1 MIRPILQAMVLADQ
15 VYEDKSTG
23 KKVIAGTFNTLLFA
37 RRPTQP
43 PLSPDTPSTPKR
55 PQAPDAVHP
64 DSKPNRGFFDEDTEE
79 LEDVFDEEDSE
90 DTDDFDE
97 TDEADSE
104 NHPKNELKRG
114 NAIAK
119 DSEED
124 DGSDDSDEDEE
135 DEDDFDET
143 SSPSIVSD
151 KVAQNLPARH
161 SNPGQASNPHVQM
174 IQQLRQAGSPS
185 LYLSLTEVIGH
196 IQLRLRYVDLDDN
209 QVLFEIEMEA
219 TSSDPLRTMEYTLP
233 LPSLPAPHTGVY
245 VLELL
250 FGEEPL
256 GSLRITAR
264 ETN

>member
-37 RRPTQP
+37 RRHPSQP
-43 PLSPDTPSTPKR
+43 PVNPAAPSASGHSRT
-55 PQAPDAVHP
+55 PDATNSEG
-64 DSKPNRGFFDEDTEE
+64 DASFFEEDDEKGLDDEFDEDDE
-79 LEDVFDEEDSE
+79 LNEDDSE
-90 DTDDFDE
+90 DEDTGDVVESSEQDTAPTDV
-97 TDEADSE
+97 
-104 NHPKNELKRG
+104 NESQK
-114 NAIAK
+114 
-119 DSEED
+119 
-124 DGSDDSDEDEE
+124 
-135 DEDDFDET
+135 T
-143 SSPSIVSD
+143 
-151 KVAQNLPARH
+151 PARN
-161 SNPGQASNPHVQM
+161 SDAKRVSGSNPHVQL

-219 TSSDPLRTMEYTLP
+219 TSSDPLRTMEYSLP
-233 LPSLPAPHTGVY
+233 LPSLPAPHAGVY

-264 ETN
+264 ETS

>member
-37 RRPTQP
+37 RRPTP
-43 PLSPDTPSTPKR
+43 PLSPDTPLTPKR
-55 PQAPDAVHP
+55 SQAPDAAHP
-64 DSKPNRGFFDEDTEE
+64 DSKSNRDFFDENTEE
-79 LEDVFDEEDSE
+79 LEDVFDEEE
-90 DTDDFDE
+90 DEVDDFE

-104 NHPKNELKRG
+104 NHPEGALKRG
-114 NAIAK
+114 NAVAKDSEDDDSSK

-124 DGSDDSDEDEE
+124 EEDE
-135 DEDDFDET
+135 EDDFDEA
-143 SSPSIVSD
+143 SSSHTAPNE
-151 KVAQNLPARH
+151 VAQNLPARH